1 MGKNIVDM
9 ITASLVL
16 YKTKEEEL
24 KRVLLCVEKS
34 IIDKLYVV
42 DNSPT
47 DSLKSI
53 VESIGS
59 DKVVYCYGQGNVGF
73 GTGNNIGMKYAQ
85 EAQSQ
90 YHIILNPD
98 IIFENDAIES
108 LRDFLDMN
116 SDVVLVAP
124 QLRYPNGDFQAAAM
138 LLPTP
143 LVIFGRRFMP
153 KSLVQRI
160 NGRYEFLSYDM
171 SKPREVPNVC
181 GCFMMLRTSVLK
193 ESGLFD
199 ERFFMYF
206 EDFDFVRRVNKYGKV
221 VYYPYV
227 TVIHSHGNEHRK
239 SKTLLKAGLK
249 SGIQYFNKWG
259 WLFDKE
265 RHQRNNYSLSD
276 KSII

>member
-1 MGKNIVDM
+1 M

-16 YKTKEEEL
+16 YKTKEDEL
-24 KRVLLCVEKS
+24 RRVLLCIEKS
-34 IIDKLYVV
+34 LIDKVYVV

-47 DSLKSI
+47 DSLKTI
-53 VESIGS
+53 VRDFNVERFI
-59 DKVVYCYGQGNVGF
+59 YCYGQGNVGF
-73 GTGNNIGMKYAQ
+73 GSGNNIGMRYAQ
-85 EAQSQ
+85 EVQSQ

-98 IIFENDAIES
+98 IIFENEAIIC
-108 LRDFLDMN
+108 LRDFMDQN
-116 SDVVLVAP
+116 NDVALTAP
-124 QLRYPNGDFQAAAM
+124 QLKYPSGVFQAAAM

-143 LVIFGRRFMP
+143 LVIFGRRFLP
-153 KSLVQRI
+153 DSIVQRI
-160 NGRYEFLSYDM
+160 NGKYEFLSYDM

-221 VYYPYV
+221 VYFPFT
-227 TVIHSHGNEHRK
+227 TVIHAHGNAHRK
-239 SKTLLKAGLK
+239 NKSLLKAGLK

-265 RHQRNNYSLSD
+265 RRQRNNYSLSD
-276 KSII
+276 KSVLEYYV